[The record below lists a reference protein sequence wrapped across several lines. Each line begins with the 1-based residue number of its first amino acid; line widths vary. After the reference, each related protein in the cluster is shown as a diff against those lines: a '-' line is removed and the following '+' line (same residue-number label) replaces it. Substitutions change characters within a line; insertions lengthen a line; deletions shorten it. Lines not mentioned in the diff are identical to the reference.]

1 MKRITR
7 AFYYFAFFISLQLI
21 YSSLFSQ
28 QYYLRNYSI
37 EQGLAGISVTAIL
50 QDTRGYIWVGTED
63 GGVSKFDGKEF
74 TSYRKKNG
82 LGENLINCIFEDRDG
97 NIWFGTESNG
107 ITKYDGQ
114 EFIQYNNGLKKAD
127 KIFSDSTGSI
137 LIYSYPNLY
146 KLKGDSIVSA
156 SKNKDLQLQNFF
168 RAGGPKAFKSIIDE
182 HGNKWIA
189 TYSGLYLI
197 KKEFADADDAFEHRI
212 LFPLSNEQPDE
223 PATSLL
229 QDREG
234 NIWIGTAY
242 HGLYVFVDGA
252 FSNFNNIPSLNN
264 EYITGIT
271 QTGNKY
277 LIGTTKGIRQI
288 EFNQAENK
296 FNETAIPA
304 TNYISNSAI
313 TAIYNDGLQNIYM
326 ADENNNLLIFNGS
339 LRQFRIPEI
348 PDATIISSITKDKE
362 NNLWIATESNGI
374 YVWNNKLITSY
385 SANDSLIS
393 NQINYLY
400 KDSDNNIWLA
410 THGNGIQKF
419 DGNKFTPY
427 SYFENGLI
435 NDNIST
441 ITEGPD
447 GLIWFGSEEGGVCS
461 FNGQSFSHYSENDI
475 LSSNA
480 VHSLIFDQNGNLWI
494 GMASGVDKLIFNDSS
509 GVSRKHYGEY
519 DGFTGIKN
527 NLSSIYSDADG
538 HIWFGTVDGLFRYNP
553 QEDFDI
559 ETKPLVELKDIR
571 LFYEKAD
578 FSEYADTMMFW
589 NHFPVNLK
597 LPYNKNHL
605 SFDFAALIF
614 AIPEKINYQ
623 VMLEGFDDDWQQLGS
638 NTSITYSNLP
648 PRNYTFK
655 VKAANAAG
663 IWSEPATFSFTILK
677 PFWATWA
684 FRIAAAIIGIFI
696 IWFIYYWRNKR
707 LRNRAKQLELLIDQR
722 TSELHQQKIK
732 AEEAALRAE
741 QSEKAKE
748 EFLANI
754 SHEIRTPMNAIMGMT
769 RLLID
774 KDPKETQKRYLR
786 AIRQS
791 SDNLLVIINDI
802 LDLSKIDAGKM
813 ELEQVPFI
821 LRNLLNNLE
830 EIMKFKSD
838 EKNLAFSIE
847 IDGDIPECII
857 GDPVRLN
864 QILIN
869 LTGNAIKFTESG
881 YVKVICKLLKPEN
894 DRQLISFIVKDTGVG
909 IASDKL
915 AGIFESF
922 SQADKATTRKFGGT
936 GLGLSISKKLVD
948 LAGGKIIAESELGKG
963 SEFRV
968 ELPFETGDPA
978 LAIDNKQNVVVN
990 DSVLQHDLQILL
1002 VEDNEFNQ
1010 MVAIDSIESY
1020 FSNAKIDVAENGK
1033 IALEKLKEKNY
1044 SLILMDVQMPVMDG
1058 YETSREIRLL
1068 ADKQKRLIPIV
1079 AMTASV
1085 IKSEVDKCYESG
1097 MTDFISKPF
1106 ETEDLIQKISKYA
1119 QGN

>member
-1 MKRITR
+1 
-7 AFYYFAFFISLQLI
+7 
-21 YSSLFSQ
+21 
-28 QYYLRNYSI
+28 
-37 EQGLAGISVTAIL
+37 
-50 QDTRGYIWVGTED
+50 
-63 GGVSKFDGKEF
+63 
-74 TSYRKKNG
+74 
-82 LGENLINCIFEDRDG
+82 
-97 NIWFGTESNG
+97 
-107 ITKYDGQ
+107 
-114 EFIQYNNGLKKAD
+114 
-127 KIFSDSTGSI
+127 
-137 LIYSYPNLY
+137 
-146 KLKGDSIVSA
+146 
-156 SKNKDLQLQNFF
+156 
-168 RAGGPKAFKSIIDE
+168 
-182 HGNKWIA
+182 
-189 TYSGLYLI
+189 
-197 KKEFADADDAFEHRI
+197 
-212 LFPLSNEQPDE
+212 
-223 PATSLL
+223 
-229 QDREG
+229 
-234 NIWIGTAY
+234 
-242 HGLYVFVDGA
+242 
-252 FSNFNNIPSLNN
+252 
-264 EYITGIT
+264 
-271 QTGNKY
+271 
-277 LIGTTKGIRQI
+277 
-288 EFNQAENK
+288 
-296 FNETAIPA
+296 
-304 TNYISNSAI
+304 
-313 TAIYNDGLQNIYM
+313 
-326 ADENNNLLIFNGS
+326 
-339 LRQFRIPEI
+339 
-348 PDATIISSITKDKE
+348 
-362 NNLWIATESNGI
+362 
-374 YVWNNKLITSY
+374 
-385 SANDSLIS
+385 
-393 NQINYLY
+393 
-400 KDSDNNIWLA
+400 
-410 THGNGIQKF
+410 
-419 DGNKFTPY
+419 
-427 SYFENGLI
+427 
-435 NDNIST
+435 
-441 ITEGPD
+441 
-447 GLIWFGSEEGGVCS
+447 
-461 FNGQSFSHYSENDI
+461 
-475 LSSNA
+475 
-480 VHSLIFDQNGNLWI
+480 
-494 GMASGVDKLIFNDSS
+494 
-509 GVSRKHYGEY
+509 
-519 DGFTGIKN
+519 
-527 NLSSIYSDADG
+527 
-538 HIWFGTVDGLFRYNP
+538 
-553 QEDFDI
+553 
-559 ETKPLVELKDIR
+559 
-571 LFYEKAD
+571 
-578 FSEYADTMMFW
+578 
-589 NHFPVNLK
+589 
-597 LPYNKNHL
+597 
-605 SFDFAALIF
+605 
-614 AIPEKINYQ
+614 
-623 VMLEGFDDDWQQLGS
+623 MLEGFDDDWQQLGS

-677 PFWATWA
+677 PFWATWG
-684 FRIAAAIIGIFI
+684 FRIFAAVIGIFI

-748 EFLANI
+748 EFLANM

-830 EIMKFKSD
+830 EIMKFKSE

-847 IDGDIPECII
+847 IDDNIPECII

-881 YVKVICKLLKPEN
+881 YVKVICKLLKREN

-915 AGIFESF
+915 DGIFESF

-978 LAIDNKQNVVVN
+978 LAIDNKQNVVIN
-990 DSVLQHDLQILL
+990 DAILQHDLQILL

-1033 IALEKLKEKNY
+1033 IALEKLKAKNY

-1068 ADKQKRLIPIV
+1068 TDKQKRLIPIV